1 MTVVPLVAESVPAV
15 VVQAALPGACVRLT
29 FSPTPI
35 LVRVRAP
42 GVVATVWLV
51 MVSAGAGGVGPGPG
65 GVGPGPGGGGPGP
78 GGVGPGP
85 GGVGPGPGGVG
96 PGPGGV
102 GPGPGGVG
110 VAHSASRLPIVR
122 GPTMPSGCTECAL
135 WYFRTAD
142 CVSDRKIPSTPN
154 LGSGKPASTSAC

>member
-1 MTVVPLVAESVPAV
+1 MTVAPLVAESVPAV

-65 GVGPGPGGGGPGP
+65 GVGPGPGG
-78 GGVGPGP
+78 VGPGS
-85 GGVGPGPGGVG
+85 
-96 PGPGGV
+96 GGV

-110 VAHSASRLPIVR
+110 VANSASRLPIVR
-122 GPTMPSGCTECAL
+122 GPTMPSGFNECAL

>member
-1 MTVVPLVAESVPAV
+1 MTVAPLVAESVPAV

-65 GVGPGPGGGGPGP
+65 GVGPGPGG
-78 GGVGPGP
+78 
-85 GGVGPGPGGVG
+85 VG

-110 VAHSASRLPIVR
+110 VANSASRLPIVR
-122 GPTMPSGCTECAL
+122 GPTMPSGFNECAL

>member
-1 MTVVPLVAESVPAV
+1 MTVAPLVAESVPAV

-65 GVGPGPGGGGPGP
+65 GVGPGPGG
-78 GGVGPGP
+78 VGPGP
-85 GGVGPGPGGVG
+85 GGVGPGPGGD
-96 PGPGGV
+96 
-102 GPGPGGVG
+102 G
-110 VAHSASRLPIVR
+110 VANSASRLPIVR
-122 GPTMPSGCTECAL
+122 GPTMPSGFNECAL

>member
-65 GVGPGPGGGGPGP
+65 GVGPGPGG
-78 GGVGPGP
+78 
-85 GGVGPGPGGVG
+85 
-96 PGPGGV
+96 V

-110 VAHSASRLPIVR
+110 VANSASRLPIVR
-122 GPTMPSGCTECAL
+122 GPTMPSGFNECAL

-154 LGSGKPASTSAC
+154 LGSGKPASMSAC

>member
-1 MTVVPLVAESVPAV
+1 MTVAPLVAESVPAV

-65 GVGPGPGGGGPGP
+65 GVGPGPGG
-78 GGVGPGP
+78 VGPGP
-85 GGVGPGPGGVG
+85 GGVGPGPGG
-96 PGPGGV
+96 GGV
-102 GPGPGGVG
+102 
-110 VAHSASRLPIVR
+110 ADSASRLPIVR
-122 GPTMPSGCTECAL
+122 GPAMPSGFNECAL

>member
-65 GVGPGPGGGGPGP
+65 GVGPGPGG
-78 GGVGPGP
+78 
-85 GGVGPGPGGVG
+85 
-96 PGPGGV
+96 V

-110 VAHSASRLPIVR
+110 VANSASRLPIVR
-122 GPTMPSGCTECAL
+122 GPTMPSGFNECAL

>member
-65 GVGPGPGGGGPGP
+65 GVGPGPGG
-78 GGVGPGP
+78 
-85 GGVGPGPGGVG
+85 VG

-110 VAHSASRLPIVR
+110 VANSASRLPIVR
-122 GPTMPSGCTECAL
+122 GPTMPSGFNECAF

>member
-35 LVRVRAP
+35 LVHVRAP

-65 GVGPGPGGGGPGP
+65 GVGPGPGG
-78 GGVGPGP
+78 
-85 GGVGPGPGGVG
+85 VG

-110 VAHSASRLPIVR
+110 VANSASRLPIVR
-122 GPTMPSGCTECAL
+122 GPTMPSGFNECAL

-142 CVSDRKIPSTPN
+142 CVSDRKIRSTPN

>member
-65 GVGPGPGGGGPGP
+65 GVGPGPGG
-78 GGVGPGP
+78 
-85 GGVGPGPGGVG
+85 VG

-110 VAHSASRLPIVR
+110 VANSASRLPIVR
-122 GPTMPSGCTECAL
+122 GPTMPSGFNECAL

-142 CVSDRKIPSTPN
+142 CVSNRKIPSTPN

>member
-65 GVGPGPGGGGPGP
+65 GVGPGPGG
-78 GGVGPGP
+78 
-85 GGVGPGPGGVG
+85 VGPGPGGVG

-110 VAHSASRLPIVR
+110 VANSASRLPIVR
-122 GPTMPSGCTECAL
+122 GPTMPSGFNECAL

>member
-65 GVGPGPGGGGPGP
+65 GVGPGPGG
-78 GGVGPGP
+78 
-85 GGVGPGPGGVG
+85 VG

-110 VAHSASRLPIVR
+110 VANSASRLPIVR
-122 GPTMPSGCTECAL
+122 GPTMPSGFNECAL

>member
-65 GVGPGPGGGGPGP
+65 GVGPGPGG
-78 GGVGPGP
+78 
-85 GGVGPGPGGVG
+85 
-96 PGPGGV
+96 
-102 GPGPGGVG
+102 VG
-110 VAHSASRLPIVR
+110 VANSASRLPIVR
-122 GPTMPSGCTECAL
+122 GPTMPSGFNECAL

>member
-51 MVSAGAGGVGPGPG
+51 MVSTGA
-65 GVGPGPGGGGPGP
+65 

-96 PGPGGV
+96 PGGV

-110 VAHSASRLPIVR
+110 VANSASRLPIVR
-122 GPTMPSGCTECAL
+122 GPTMPSGFNECAL

-154 LGSGKPASTSAC
+154 LGSGTPASTSAC

>member
-35 LVRVRAP
+35 LIRVRAP

-65 GVGPGPGGGGPGP
+65 GVGPGPGG
-78 GGVGPGP
+78 
-85 GGVGPGPGGVG
+85 
-96 PGPGGV
+96 V

-110 VAHSASRLPIVR
+110 VANSASRLPIVR
-122 GPTMPSGCTECAL
+122 GPTMPSGFNECAL

-142 CVSDRKIPSTPN
+142 CVSNRKIPSTPN

>member
-65 GVGPGPGGGGPGP
+65 GVGPGPGG
-78 GGVGPGP
+78 VGPGP

-96 PGPGGV
+96 PGPGGA
-102 GPGPGGVG
+102 G
-110 VAHSASRLPIVR
+110 VANSASRLPIVR
-122 GPTMPSGCTECAL
+122 GPTMPSGFNECAL

-154 LGSGKPASTSAC
+154 LGSGKPASTSACETSAT

>member
-65 GVGPGPGGGGPGP
+65 GVGPGPGG
-78 GGVGPGP
+78 
-85 GGVGPGPGGVG
+85 
-96 PGPGGV
+96 
-102 GPGPGGVG
+102 VG
-110 VAHSASRLPIVR
+110 VANSASRLPIVR
-122 GPTMPSGCTECAL
+122 GPTMPSGFNECAL
-135 WYFRTAD
+135 WYYRTAD